1 MTRNRTLRISLISD
15 IIPSAVTVLGS
26 SVLVALLCDVCVCQK
41 PIPGAVLS
49 SPSSL
54 LPACHSM
61 CQSETRWSTCHYT
74 SSSIRRPSKAHL
86 YNVQALLLVSIMGFT
101 GCNHADCCM
110 SSPCPEEQ
118 MTCSPRKILPAQGQV
133 PGAWGGC

>member
-1 MTRNRTLRISLISD
+1 MTRNRILRISLISD

-54 LPACHSM
+54 LPACQSM
-61 CQSETRWSTCHYT
+61 CQSETRRPTCHYT
-74 SSSIRRPSKAHL
+74 LSNIRRPSKAHL
-86 YNVQALLLVSIMGFT
+86 HNVRALLLVSSMNFT
-101 GCNHADCCM
+101 RCSYADRCM
-110 SSPCPEEQ
+110 SLPCPEER
-118 MTCSPRKILPAQGQV
+118 MTCSPQRILPAQGQA